1 MAQDNYNL
9 SHMKLEVSLPRLIV
23 ILLLRINIVR
33 CLTIIY
39 RNDFF
44 LDREDLKY
52 DEISWEDIKRT

>member
-1 MAQDNYNL
+1 MAQDNYHL

-33 CLTIIY
+33 GLTIIY